1 MAAFITV
8 EVNHWRYKFYH

>member
-8 EVNHWRYKFYH
+8 EVNHWKYKFYH

>member
-1 MAAFITV
+1 MAAFNKV